1 MRIGAGVAVI
11 TIALSVGGCG
21 FLHSPSLVP
30 AGDPP
35 LPTTASRAPD
45 GPQSF
50 DASPTDESDS
60 PPAKETSSQAQSD
73 KPKKT
78 ADSGSIQLLSP
89 KWAKEAAP
97 QKEEWEKRLDQTVNN
112 VCRGC

>member
-1 MRIGAGVAVI
+1 MRISAGVAVI
-11 TIALSVGGCG
+11 IALSVGGCG
-21 FLHSPSLVP
+21 FLHSPNLVP

-35 LPTTASRAPD
+35 ISAPTSHGAAE
-45 GPQSF
+45 PQSF

-60 PPAKETSSQAQSD
+60 PPPKESSRQAQSD
-73 KPKKT
+73 KSKQT
-78 ADSGSIQLLSP
+78 ADSQSIELLSP

-97 QKEEWEKRLDQTVNN
+97 QKEEWEKQLDQTVNN

>member
-11 TIALSVGGCG
+11 IALSVCGCG
-21 FLHSPSLVP
+21 FLPSSNLAP
-30 AGDPP
+30 TGNPP
-35 LPTTASRAPD
+35 IAAAISRAPD
-45 GPQSF
+45 EPRSF

-60 PPAKETSSQAQSD
+60 PPPKEALGQPPSD
-73 KPKKT
+73 RPRQT
-78 ADSGSIQLLSP
+78 ADSRSIQLLSP